1 MVIVAWILKLLK
13 LLEGKY
19 IVCIAHMYV
28 FVSQQQV
35 KKMAY
40 ARKIKAGLV
49 MCSCLYSSSP

>member
-35 KKMAY
+35 KKWLMLG
-40 ARKIKAGLV
+40 R
-49 MCSCLYSSSP
+49 